1 MGSPKALLVLD
12 DAPLLTHVARAVAPH
27 CEEIVLS
34 VGTTEVAPPE
44 HVEALRDA
52 IVRAGVPAPRIARD
66 ALPHRGPV
74 GGLAAGLAVARGAWA
89 FVCGCDSPLL
99 RTELVAGLFDHTRS
113 EIDVVLPVV
122 DGRAEPLLALYR
134 TAAMAPHFARQLAAG
149 GGSPLDR
156 IDAVRVCRLDGATLD
171 ALDPTG
177 ASFVNVNEP
186 RDVERARRLR

>member
-1 MGSPKALLVLD
+1 MGSPKALLELD
-12 DAPLLTHVARAVAPH
+12 DEPLLTHVARAVTPH
-27 CEEIVLS
+27 CDELVLS
-34 VGTTEVAPPE
+34 VGTTDVAPPE
-44 HVEALRDA
+44 HVEALREA
-52 IVRAGVPAPRIARD
+52 ILRAGAPTPRVVRD

-74 GGLAAGLAVARGAWA
+74 GGLAAALAVARGAWA

-99 RTELVAGLFDHTRS
+99 RPELVAGLFGDAS
-113 EIDVVLPVV
+113 PEIDVLLPVV

-134 TAAMAPHFARQLAAG
+134 TATMGPHFARQLAAG
-149 GGSPLDR
+149 GGSPLAR
-156 IDAVRVCRLDGATLD
+156 IDEVRVRRLQDATLD